1 LPLVPSEAEVR
12 SRVAAFNAAITRVV
26 RAQGAE
32 LVDLSTED
40 GLARL
45 TSADGFHPSTRG
57 HRRVARAFG
66 EALNG

>member
-1 LPLVPSEAEVR
+1 VPSEDEVR
-12 SRVAAFNAAITRVV
+12 ARVAEFNAAIERVV
-26 RAQGAE
+26 RAEGAE
-32 LVDLSTED
+32 LVDLSGED

-66 EALNG
+66 AALDS